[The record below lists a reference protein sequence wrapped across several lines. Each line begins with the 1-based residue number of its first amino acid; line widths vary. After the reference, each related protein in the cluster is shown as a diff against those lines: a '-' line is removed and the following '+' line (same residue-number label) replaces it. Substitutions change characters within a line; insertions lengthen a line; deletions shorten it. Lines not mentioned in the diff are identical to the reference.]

1 MQLDFLYNLQFT
13 IKHAFARILVM
24 NKSKYILFGL
34 VCGAFIV
41 PSFANN
47 ELIKIQNQIK
57 QTEQQNAQIEKQLQ
71 TTTKDMEQT
80 KKKLVR
86 TASQVSDLEEQ
97 RAQISKKIA
106 ELDKQRDKISA
117 QLSASHDGV
126 SDAISSILFIAQN
139 PNFDSQTMHEYVL
152 TSVILSSAAEQF
164 DNQIMD
170 ASKKIEELDKIRNE
184 RATEKE
190 KLDRSAKKYSDE
202 KNSLD
207 KLLKTRSA
215 QNEKLKNQ
223 QIAIQEKLKKLSE
236 RAKSI
241 SELSAGVGSS
251 EMSADA
257 KFSKRKLN
265 TPVRGKL
272 VVRYGEKTALG
283 LKSDGWRIHTRGDAL
298 VMAPA
303 DGVVK
308 FADNFRG
315 FGKIIIMSHKNGY
328 NTVMTN
334 MGSIDALVGQ
344 EVLAGEPIGRMNS
357 NKPEMYMEVR
367 RGNKSIDPMWLFNEP
382 KSNSLF

>member
-1 MQLDFLYNLQFT
+1 MRL
-13 IKHAFARILVM
+13 M
-24 NKSKYILFGL
+24 NCSKYIFLSALIGTISL
-34 VCGAFIV
+34 PG
-41 PSFANN
+41 FANT
-47 ELIKIQNQIK
+47 ELDKIQNQIK
-57 QTEQQNAQIEKQLQ
+57 QTEQQNKKIEQQLK
-71 TTTKDMEQT
+71 TSTKDVEQT
-80 KKKLVR
+80 KKKLVKAA
-86 TASQVSDLEEQ
+86 TQVSDLEEQ
-97 RAQISKKIA
+97 RTALAKRIA
-106 ELDKQRDKISA
+106 ELDAQRDVINA
-117 QLSASHDGV
+117 QLSKSHDGIAD
-126 SDAISSILFIAQN
+126 STASILFIASN
-139 PNFDSQTMHEYVL
+139 PNFDSQTMHDYVL
-152 TSVILSSAAEQF
+152 TSILLSSAAEQF

-170 ASKKIEELDKIRNE
+170 ATKKIQELDTIRE
-184 RATEKE
+184 QRAIEKE
-190 KLDRSAKKYSDE
+190 KLDRSAKRYSDE
-202 KNSLD
+202 KNTLD

-223 QIAIQEKLKKLSE
+223 QIALQKKLKDLSA

-251 EMSADA
+251 EMSADT

-272 VVRYGEKTALG
+272 VVKYGEKTALG

-315 FGKIIIMSHKNGY
+315 FGKVIIMSHKNGY

-357 NKPEMYMEVR
+357 NRPEMYLEVR
-367 RGNKSIDPMWLFNEP
+367 RGDKSVDPARLFNEP
-382 KSNSLF
+382 KQNSFF